1 MIGSHAEAIK
11 QIRRG
16 PASYSN
22 MTATQGLRAPVKT
35 FIRAA
40 PVRKRFLAN
49 PSRRR
54 WNPTAGGRGS
64 SEKAQS
70 LTIPN
75 RTG

>member
-22 MTATQGLRAPVKT
+22 RTATQGLRAPVKT

-40 PVRKRFLAN
+40 PVRKRFFAN
-49 PSRRR
+49 PSRPR
-54 WNPTAGGRGS
+54 WNPTAGCRGS
-64 SEKAQS
+64 SEKA
-70 LTIPN
+70 
-75 RTG
+75 